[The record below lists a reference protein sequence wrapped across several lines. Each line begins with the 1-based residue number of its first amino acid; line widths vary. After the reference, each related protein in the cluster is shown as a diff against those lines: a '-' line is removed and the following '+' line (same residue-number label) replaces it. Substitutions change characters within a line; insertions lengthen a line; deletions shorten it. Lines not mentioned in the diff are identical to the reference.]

1 MADRRELRTV
11 RLMTTIS
18 PIPESPSASATTHP
32 CNRGAVIAVARAARC
47 GGICGE
53 DPPSHPGCGWECVE
67 LWAAA
72 VTEVR
77 LAALSALPEDC
88 APLV

>member
-1 MADRRELRTV
+1 M
-11 RLMTTIS
+11 S
-18 PIPESPSASATTHP
+18 PLPESLAESPATHP
-32 CNRGAVIAVARAARC
+32 RNRGAVIAVARAARC
-47 GGICGE
+47 GGVCGE
-53 DPPSHPGCGWECVE
+53 DPSSHPGCGWECVE

-77 LAALSALPEDC
+77 LAALSALPEDF